1 MIWGKPASQRNGSVR
16 APGGAID
23 SPAAPGSHSLEGT
36 KNHMRLLIVEDHPA
50 VAKALSLLL
59 MSHDD
64 IAIAVIATNVAAA
77 KDALEHDRPDVV
89 LCDVMLDGSDAG
101 FDLLR
106 AYGHQARFLMYSAYD
121 FPAHHARAMR
131 DGAAGFVS
139 KTVPSDVIFQALDEI
154 ARGRTWF
161 PQDIVASAAS
171 ALQAPTNRER
181 QLLVLL
187 DGGATNEEIRT
198 AMGLKVKSVEGMFR
212 RMFARYHLDNRTQL
226 ARLAAHEGW
235 LTTDGGPDTPS

>member
-1 MIWGKPASQRNGSVR
+1 
-16 APGGAID
+16 
-23 SPAAPGSHSLEGT
+23 
-36 KNHMRLLIVEDHPA
+36 MRLLIVEDHPA

-59 MSHDD
+59 MSHDEV
-64 IAIAVIATNVAAA
+64 AIAAVATDLASA

-106 AYGHQARFLMYSAYD
+106 TYGRGARFLMYSAYD

-139 KTVPSDVIFQALDEI
+139 KTVSSDVIFEALNEI
-154 ARGRTWF
+154 DRGRTWF

-171 ALQAPTNRER
+171 ALPAPTKRER
-181 QLLVLL
+181 QLLALL
-187 DGGATNEEIRT
+187 DGGATNEEIGA
-198 AMGLKVKSVEGMFR
+198 AMGLRIKSVEGMFR

-226 ARLAAHEGW
+226 ARLAAREGW
-235 LTTDGGPDTPS
+235 LTADGGGIDAPA